1 MTLRS
6 RLLALLLAAAAA
18 GVVAPGASAHA
29 TLERTSPGDGSRVA
43 YSPSELRLWF
53 SEDVS
58 SRFREIR
65 VVDGEGRLVQ
75 GATVTGDGR
84 LVVVELPRLGDGT
97 YGVIWHV
104 LSEDDGHVTGGSLA
118 FGVGAGPVVASSGSE
133 GGRASF
139 SRVEAVL
146 RWLDFSLL
154 AGVVGCLAVAALVLP
169 RARRSATESRAALEI
184 ADRRL
189 LRAGI
194 ACAVLAV
201 GAGVARLTWHSHELS
216 AKLGDGGSWPG
227 NIAAVVLQSRW
238 GGMWLVRELALLGV
252 AGVLLSLRRSN
263 GLRLPATRGRVSVAG
278 VLLVVAGAAHA
289 MTSHAAALER
299 ATATAVV
306 GDAVH
311 VLAAATWLGGVA
323 ALGLAL
329 WPAGKLE
336 RPDSATLAR
345 ACRRPFAEL
354 AALSVG
360 LVLATGL
367 YSAGRQV
374 ASVDALFTSGY
385 GHVLLVKTGVV
396 VLVLA
401 LGAVNFSLLRSL
413 ACGQARGRLAGSR
426 RLLLPEVAL
435 GAMAFLAAAVL
446 ASSVPARGPQYAPPR
461 PAVVTERSGS
471 AADLVVTASATPT
484 RVGSN
489 AFTVLVA
496 SSRRP
501 PPAPLSRVV
510 LEIRNGRGA
519 VQTIPLQEVEPGRY
533 FGTADL
539 VEPGGSAF
547 TVVVERSGERFE
559 IPFSWSIGAPDL
571 ARPVTFS
578 SRPLAPLLNGVAAF
592 LLAVTLAGGAWLL
605 AGRPRLRGPTGD
617 VVGRVQERVR

>member
-201 GAGVARLTWHSHELS
+201 GAGVARLALALARAVGEARRRGLLAREHRRPSCSRAAGVGCGWF
-216 AKLGDGGSWPG
+216 GSWRCSASPG
-227 NIAAVVLQSRW
+227 CFSPF
-238 GGMWLVRELALLGV
+238 
-252 AGVLLSLRRSN
+252 AGATAC
-263 GLRLPATRGRVSVAG
+263 GLPATRGRVSVAG

-336 RPDSATLAR
+336 RPDSATWR
-345 ACRRPFAEL
+345 APAGGRSRSSPR
-354 AALSVG
+354 
-360 LVLATGL
+360 
-367 YSAGRQV
+367 SAS
-374 ASVDALFTSGY
+374 AWS
-385 GHVLLVKTGVV
+385 
-396 VLVLA
+396 
-401 LGAVNFSLLRSL
+401 SLRGST
-413 ACGQARGRLAGSR
+413 ARGGRSPPSTR
-426 RLLLPEVAL
+426 
-435 GAMAFLAAAVL
+435 
-446 ASSVPARGPQYAPPR
+446 SSPR
-461 PAVVTERSGS
+461 A
-471 AADLVVTASATPT
+471 TATCS
-484 RVGSN
+484 
-489 AFTVLVA
+489 
-496 SSRRP
+496 
-501 PPAPLSRVV
+501 
-510 LEIRNGRGA
+510 
-519 VQTIPLQEVEPGRY
+519 
-533 FGTADL
+533 
-539 VEPGGSAF
+539 
-547 TVVVERSGERFE
+547 
-559 IPFSWSIGAPDL
+559 
-571 ARPVTFS
+571 S
-578 SRPLAPLLNGVAAF
+578 SRPASSCWSSRWA
-592 LLAVTLAGGAWLL
+592 
-605 AGRPRLRGPTGD
+605 R
-617 VVGRVQERVR
+617 